1 MVRGV
6 LESLARTYA
15 TAVQHLTEITGAR
28 YRHIHVIG
36 GGSQNRLLCQLTA
49 DASDCEVHAGP
60 VEATALGNLLLQAV
74 AAGSVSSIETGRA
87 LIRAGAQLVS
97 YRPR

>member
-1 MVRGV
+1 MP
-6 LESLARTYA
+6 A
-15 TAVQHLTEITGAR
+15 TAKYTPDR
-28 YRHIHVIG
+28 F
-36 GGSQNRLLCQLTA
+36 
-49 DASDCEVHAGP
+49 
-60 VEATALGNLLLQAV
+60 EATALGNLLLQAV